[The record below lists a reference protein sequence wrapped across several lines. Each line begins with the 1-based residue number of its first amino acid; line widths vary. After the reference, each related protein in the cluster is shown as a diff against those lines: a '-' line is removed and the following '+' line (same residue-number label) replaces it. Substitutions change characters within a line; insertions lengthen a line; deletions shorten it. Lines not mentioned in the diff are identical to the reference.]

1 MQKIKFISEPLILI
15 IITIIAS
22 LSLNALDQDKLF
34 YFHPYAVIA
43 GHTVIYFLLGAF
55 LSGIN
60 RKLVF
65 HFTPGYLVLS
75 VLGLVALVCFYV
87 FYAYLPS
94 FLVSKSNTY
103 QMFLSTYAGATFLS
117 ALFKDEGQLYL
128 QSTDNH

>member
-1 MQKIKFISEPLILI
+1 MRKRMYIVEPLVVILLA
-15 IITIIAS
+15 ITTSFVLMS
-22 LSLNALDQDKLF
+22 LEQNKIF

-43 GHTVIYFLLGAF
+43 GHTAIYFLLGAF

-60 RKLVF
+60 KKLIF

-75 VLGLVALVCFYV
+75 VLGLVALVCLYV

-117 ALFKDEGQLYL
+117 ALFKDEGQLV
-128 QSTDNH
+128 QKNG